1 MMWYRCWQMNMKN
14 PIPQEISLAL
24 QNYIQKHGLPEQI
37 LLEVSDQLEEVQL
50 PEGMNIVKKV
60 VRLPKNIVYVGV
72 EDGQISE

>member
-1 MMWYRCWQMNMKN
+1 MYRGWQMNMKN

-24 QNYIQKHGLPEQI
+24 QNYIHKHGLPEQI

-50 PEGMNIVKKV
+50 PEGLNIVKKV

-72 EDGQISE
+72 EDENNS